1 MNNLSKNLKESIL
14 RHLHLTLARDENSAS
29 NRDWWL
35 ATSHAVRDRL
45 LERYMRTQKAHNES
59 NTRRMYYLSL
69 EYLMG
74 RLFNNYL
81 HNANVHGELEEA
93 LKELGLDSKDLQDEE
108 SEMGLGNGGL
118 GRSSDWS
125 RFGCGCRFCND
136 CCHICTYPAQGP

>member
-59 NTRRMYYLSL
+59 NI
-69 EYLMG
+69 
-74 RLFNNYL
+74 
-81 HNANVHGELEEA
+81 A
-93 LKELGLDSKDLQDEE
+93 
-108 SEMGLGNGGL
+108 
-118 GRSSDWS
+118 
-125 RFGCGCRFCND
+125 GC
-136 CCHICTYPAQGP
+136 TT